1 MSQILRSIA
10 RSGAFKSI
18 ASPIQQSTGLRTIG
32 ARSLWHMSKPSVVS
46 TKNKCTGFAGCQC
59 GCGKRFSSSNGK
71 IKSFSKEILWFFVKS
86 SNIQFQGLTT
96 HYITSI
102 VFDSIH
108 ILELL

>member
-59 GCGKRFSSSNGK
+59 GCGKRFASSNGK
-71 IKSFSKEILWFFVKS
+71 IKLFFKRNFVFFLVSLNILS
-86 SNIQFQGLTT
+86 QGLTT

-102 VFDSIH
+102 CF
-108 ILELL
+108 